1 MGDPVDAAADFE
13 RLLAGLRAGDPAAI
27 DTVCR
32 RYGGFL
38 RVAVRRHL
46 HPRLRPRFDSVDV
59 VQDVWLSFLTIP
71 PERLQF
77 DKEQDFIAYLGRV
90 VYHRVVELFR
100 QRFDLQKDNV
110 AREASP
116 ELLSPGTDGIAGSTA
131 TPSTYAVAGE
141 EWEQLMLQFPEGHRA
156 ILRRLREGHEHRDI
170 ARLANVSLSTV
181 NRVVRRLKEMTGA

>member
-1 MGDPVDAAADFE
+1 VDPVDDAADFE
-13 RLLAGLRAGDPAAI
+13 LLLSGLRAGDPAAI

-38 RVAVRRHL
+38 RAAVRRQL

-59 VQDVWLSFLTIP
+59 VQDVWLSFLNIP
-71 PERLQF
+71 RERLQF
-77 DKEQDFIAYLGRV
+77 DKEQDFVAYLGRV
-90 VYHRVVELFR
+90 VYHRVVEMFR
-100 QRFDLQKDNV
+100 QRFDTQKYNV
-110 AREASP
+110 AREMSAEGVSTT
-116 ELLSPGTDGIAGSTA
+116 TDWIAGSTA

-156 ILRRLREGHEHRDI
+156 ILRRLREGHDHRDI
-170 ARLANVSLSTV
+170 ARMANVSLSTV